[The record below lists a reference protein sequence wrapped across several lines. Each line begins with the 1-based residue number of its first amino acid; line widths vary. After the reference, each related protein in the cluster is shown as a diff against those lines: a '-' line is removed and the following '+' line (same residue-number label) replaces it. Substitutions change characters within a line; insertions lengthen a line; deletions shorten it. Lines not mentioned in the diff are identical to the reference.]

1 MRLLNSASA
10 SGMIAPM
17 LPGAPSFQEAENIQT
32 ARSMAARLAKSDLP
46 MLITGEVGTG
56 RRTLADAVA
65 SARANAE
72 VPVVTFTAFEGLP
85 SELRERQGRRFV
97 GVVHHVHALGS
108 REQMEIA
115 AMVRDHRLLLV
126 AVGKTGEAPLVTDLR
141 ALVEGTH
148 IQLPPVRD
156 REGDAVQWAEFFA
169 ARAAAELGGATRS
182 MSDDARRAVA
192 SHSWPGNLSEL
203 ESVMRR
209 AVVLADSDIIEPS
222 DLGFAEKLV
231 VEPLNDAVERFR
243 MAYVSK
249 VLAHFNGN
257 RTQAARALGVDA
269 RTIFRYLA
277 KTKDET

>member
-1 MRLLNSASA
+1 
-10 SGMIAPM
+10 
-17 LPGAPSFQEAENIQT
+17 
-32 ARSMAARLAKSDLP
+32 
-46 MLITGEVGTG
+46 
-56 RRTLADAVA
+56 
-65 SARANAE
+65 
-72 VPVVTFTAFEGLP
+72 
-85 SELRERQGRRFV
+85 
-97 GVVHHVHALGS
+97 
-108 REQMEIA
+108 
-115 AMVRDHRLLLV
+115 
-126 AVGKTGEAPLVTDLR
+126 
-141 ALVEGTH
+141 
-148 IQLPPVRD
+148 
-156 REGDAVQWAEFFA
+156 
-169 ARAAAELGGATRS
+169 
-182 MSDDARRAVA
+182 MSDEARRAVA

-277 KTKDET
+277 KTKDEA